1 MGKWIVTQEQCFRA
15 AAVSTA
21 TGTSLLSAESEADQT
36 FRLQQLPTHLV
47 YTFIHEASEDVHF
60 FGINIF
66 EN

>member
-1 MGKWIVTQEQCFRA
+1 MSA
-15 AAVSTA
+15 A